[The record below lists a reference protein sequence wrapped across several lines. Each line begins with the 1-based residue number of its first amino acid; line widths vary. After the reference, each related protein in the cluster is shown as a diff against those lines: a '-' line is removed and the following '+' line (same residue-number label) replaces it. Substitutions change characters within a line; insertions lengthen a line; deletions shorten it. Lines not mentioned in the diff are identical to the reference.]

1 MSSFTNSK
9 IIKIHPS
16 TNINTE
22 TDSLNIDEL
31 SLEQKVAYD
40 KFILGHNVFLS
51 GPGGTGKTKLI
62 QYFVQH
68 ATQTYKK
75 IQVCAMTGCAANLL
89 KQCSARTLHSWSGI
103 KLAKG
108 PNEEIINSVMKNFKC
123 VNNWKKIKCLVID
136 EVSMLSLKIF
146 NLLNELAKKIRY
158 SDKPF
163 GGIQVVFTGDFYQLP
178 PVGNS
183 SEPDSSL
190 FCFQSL
196 LWNTIFNQDDHIILK
211 TIFRQKDQRYINILQ
226 QIRTGKIDE
235 DSIEILKQYVN
246 RKKDDDITI
255 TKLFSLRSKV
265 DYINSTMYSKINE
278 VEYTYKTIIDTNY
291 IDCHSK
297 HNNSKTTNV
306 LNQKMIDYEINSL
319 ITNTPSK
326 QILSLKIGS
335 IVMCTVNL
343 DLNNGI
349 CNGSQGTIVGF
360 TNNDSHYPIVK
371 FYNGAI
377 KTLSPYYWVSE
388 NYPNL
393 AIGQIPLILAWAITI
408 HKIQGATLK
417 TAEIDIGK
425 TIFESGQ
432 TYVALSRIESLD
444 GLYLSNFDPNK
455 IKTNKLVNKF
465 YENIPIHEY
474 KDYEFSFSNKE
485 LNFENYKYD
494 DTNNNIKKIFI

>member
-1 MSSFTNSK
+1 MSNFTNSK
-9 IIKIHPS
+9 IIKINPS

-22 TDSLNIDEL
+22 TNSLNIDEL

-40 KFILGHNVFLS
+40 KFILGHNIFVS

-62 QYFVQH
+62 NYFVQH
-68 ATQTYKK
+68 ANQTYKK

-89 KQCSARTLHSWSGI
+89 KHCNARTMHSWSGI

-123 VNNWKKIKCLVID
+123 VNNWKKIKCLIID
-136 EVSMLSLKIF
+136 EVSMLSLKIL
-146 NLLNELAKKIRY
+146 NLLNDLAKKIRY

-163 GGIQVVFTGDFYQLP
+163 GGIQVVFTGDFHQLP
-178 PVGNS
+178 PIGNS
-183 SEPDSSL
+183 SDPDSNL

-196 LWNTIFNQDDHIILK
+196 LWKIIFNEDNHIILK
-211 TIFRQKDQRYINILQ
+211 TIFRQKDPTYINILQ
-226 QIRTGKIDE
+226 QIRKGKIDE
-235 DSIEILKQYVN
+235 GNIEILKQYVN
-246 RKKDDDITI
+246 RKKNDDITI
-255 TKLFSLRSKV
+255 TKLFSLRTKV

-278 VEYTYKTIIDTNY
+278 LEYTYKIIIDTNY
-291 IDCHSK
+291 VDCYSK
-297 HNNSKTTNV
+297 HNNLKSTTV
-306 LNQKMIDYEINSL
+306 LNQKMVDYEINSL
-319 ITNTPSK
+319 ITNTSTK
-326 QILSLKIGS
+326 QSLSLKIGS

-360 TNNDSHYPIVK
+360 MNNDSHYPIVR
-371 FYNGAI
+371 FYNGI
-377 KTLSPYYWVSE
+377 VKTLSPYYWVSDD
-388 NYPNL
+388 YPNI

-417 TAEIDIGK
+417 AAEIDIGK

-455 IKTNKLVNKF
+455 IKTNESVNHF
-465 YENIPIHEY
+465 YDNIPIHEY
-474 KDYEFSFSNKE
+474 KDYEFSFCSKE
-485 LNFENYKYD
+485 LNFEKYKYD
-494 DTNNNIKKIFI
+494 DTNNIKKIFI